1 MLSPVSATSV
11 RWLGHSCVQLEIGGL
26 VVLTDP
32 ALTPRLGHLRR
43 HHPIEPATMATPDV
57 ILISH
62 VHIDHLHLPSLRMFD
77 RDVAVVVPAGA
88 EDLVRRCG
96 FRDVRPTR
104 AGQTHEI
111 GTVTVET
118 VRAVHDRRRGP
129 HSRVA
134 ADPVGFVLRA
144 PDVAVYAAG
153 DTDLF
158 DEMGTWA
165 PIDVALLPI
174 WGWGSTLGD
183 GHLDPR
189 TAAHATT
196 LIEPTVVVPV
206 HWGTYSPIGLRRPS
220 WLDVPAERFRVELD
234 AVGAGGSLRLL
245 TPGGSLVRGA
255 PGGAEPDAAA
265 TWSEP

>member
-1 MLSPVSATSV
+1 MTTASV
-11 RWLGHSCVQLEIGGL
+11 RWFGHSCVELEIGGL

-43 HHPIEPATMATPDV
+43 HHRIDPATIARPDV

-62 VHIDHLHLPSLRMFD
+62 VHLDHLHQPSLRMFD
-77 RDVAVVVPAGA
+77 RDVIVMAPAGA
-88 EDLVRRCG
+88 EGLLQRWG

-104 AGQTHEI
+104 AGDTHDI
-111 GTVTVET
+111 GSVTVET

-129 HSRVA
+129 HSRVT
-134 ADPVGFVLRA
+134 ADPVGYVLRA
-144 PDVAVYAAG
+144 ADVAVYAAG
-153 DTDLF
+153 DTALF

-189 TAAHATT
+189 TAAAATT
-196 LIEPTVVVPV
+196 LIDPAVVVPV
-206 HWGTYSPIGLRRPS
+206 HWGTYSPVGLRRPD
-220 WLDVPAERFRVELD
+220 WLDVPAARFRAELD
-234 AVGAGGSLRLL
+234 ALGTADALRLL
-245 TPGGSLVRGA
+245 TPGGSLVRA
-255 PGGAEPDAAA
+255 PHDDTEPVARWHA
-265 TWSEP
+265 S